1 MRWLRA
7 SLIGVMAL
15 AAVPSLARAETALPA
30 QPTGI
35 DPGLDQCR
43 HFGTDERQ
51 VAMTIV
57 NRIEGTEIELV
68 IPIRYLEDRWDR
80 QQNVRHEAQLFRV
93 NLDTFEPVSRREAG
107 EQNKQGI
114 QNRMSMLISD
124 VVPMKE
130 LAANRLD
137 SASPGTPW
145 EPFDAYSIRPGPHG
159 LLEVVP
165 LSERITRDV
174 YVSYGADGEL
184 ETILA
189 CRTIDSAQN
198 PGCQHRF
205 RAEGLDV
212 HSHYRRT
219 ELPNWS
225 ILERNMRRFLSCAA
239 SSN

>member
-1 MRWLRA
+1 
-7 SLIGVMAL
+7 MAVAVTIAL
-15 AAVPSLARAETALPA
+15 LLPPGAALSGEEPKRPPTTIDPSL
-30 QPTGI
+30 
-35 DPGLDQCR
+35 DPCR

-57 NRIEGTEIELV
+57 NRIEGTEIELA

-93 NLDTFEPVSRREAG
+93 TLDTFEPVSRREAG

-145 EPFDAYSIRPGPHG
+145 EPFDAYSIQPGPHG

-212 HSHYRRT
+212 HSLYRRT
-219 ELPNWS
+219 ELPNWL
-225 ILERNMRRFLSCAA
+225 ILERNMRQFLSCARRA
-239 SSN
+239 DQ